1 MPTIR
6 VLLVDDHAVSIKGL
20 KSLFAGETDVEF
32 VADAA
37 DWWTAVKVANERV
50 LDICIMDVS
59 RPGFDGALATRRLK
73 QVNPKIRV
81 IALAE
86 DNDLHRLE
94 RLLSS
99 GINAYIL
106 KRKAATEIVPAVR
119 AVMAVGFYLGENRRS
134 PRESITSVPPL
145 EDGAITESRV

>member
-1 MPTIR
+1 MSTIR
-6 VLLVDDHAVSIKGL
+6 VLLVDDHAVSVQGL
-20 KSLFAGETDVEF
+20 KSLFAGEPDIEF
-32 VADAA
+32 VADAG
-37 DWWTAVKVANERV
+37 DWWTASNVANERL

-59 RPGFDGALATRRLK
+59 RPGFDGALATRRLR

-106 KRKAATEIVPAVR
+106 KRKAAIEIVPAVR
-119 AVMAVGFYLGENRRS
+119 AVMAVGFYLGENRRF

-145 EDGAITESRV
+145 ENRSITESRI